1 MASRGRGIGGIIEAP
16 RYSRGG
22 KRPHFRIPPFF
33 RRQPPNQIES
43 LKNLKIA
50 AIIARTLL
58 GLIFV
63 VFGLNAF
70 FNFIPLP
77 PPKGELAGDFM
88 KALLVS
94 HYLYAVKCFEISG
107 GLLLLSGRFTALGL
121 TLVGPVIVNILF
133 FHTFLDPSG
142 LPMAIVLAVLGL
154 FLLGVHRHSF
164 AGLLLKQS
172 PVTKT
177 TIAKAP

>member
-1 MASRGRGIGGIIEAP
+1 M
-16 RYSRGG
+16 
-22 KRPHFRIPPFF
+22 
-33 RRQPPNQIES
+33 
-43 LKNLKIA
+43 KIA
-50 AIIARTLL
+50 TIIARTLL

-77 PPKGELAGDFM
+77 PPKGELAGEFM
-88 KALLVS
+88 KALFVS
-94 HYLYAVKCFEISG
+94 HYLNAVKCFEISG

-133 FHTFLDPSG
+133 FDAFLDASG
-142 LPMAIVLAVLGL
+142 LPLGVVLAVLAL

-164 AGLLLKQS
+164 AGLLVKQS
-172 PVTKT
+172 PVAKT
-177 TIAKAP
+177 TNAETP

>member
-1 MASRGRGIGGIIEAP
+1 MR
-16 RYSRGG
+16 
-22 KRPHFRIPPFF
+22 
-33 RRQPPNQIES
+33 
-43 LKNLKIA
+43 
-50 AIIARTLL
+50 
-58 GLIFV
+58 
-63 VFGLNAF
+63 
-70 FNFIPLP
+70 
-77 PPKGELAGDFM
+77 
-88 KALLVS
+88 ALLVS

-164 AGLLLKQS
+164 AGLPLKQS
-172 PVTKT
+172 PVTQT